1 MPAYQ
6 TRRKTP
12 LRGTTANLDTQL
24 ILHTRWQFGPC
35 SVGSTFNLLER
46 YLRNTG
52 LASSLDVSDQ
62 AIEMDSIAAPPQACV
77 VTRPGEALGDVAAGI
92 GTDDEIY
99 GFAYA
104 LSLESWTASHG
115 CSIGG

>member
-62 AIEMDSIAAPPQACV
+62 AIETDSIAAPPQACE

-99 GFAYA
+99 VLAYA
-104 LSLESWTASHG
+104 LSLES
-115 CSIGG
+115 